1 MAYQVQIRWTPGIPN
16 WVIASPP
23 FSTPDKA
30 KRYIDQELEDP
41 TSHLRDWPERRIE
54 KVPFHPWG
62 DAMIGPE
69 HGVEQA
75 RRP

>member
-1 MAYQVQIRWTPGIPN
+1 MAYQVQTRSTPGIPN

-30 KRYIDQELEDP
+30 KRYIDQELADP
-41 TSHLRDWPERRIE
+41 TSQLGRWPERRIE
-54 KVPFHPWG
+54 KVPFDPWG
-62 DAMIGPE
+62 DVMVRPE
-69 HGVEQA
+69 IDVGKA